1 MQLIN
6 LICQDTAE
14 DEVYLVQFI
23 SDVRDTVEED
33 VRSAVDDYLRADG
46 ADEVLKWEQYNWGD
60 VRTYIPNEYWE
71 SQGFTPVDRGISV
84 TITDIRDVV
93 VDENEDLAEDILPK
107 LQAQVE
113 AAAAETE
120 TKAIRT
126 PDDLVQRL
134 LAAGYTEEQGRTAAG
149 LLSGQ
154 IDPESVPGVST
165 FIRECYNRPSEDDIL
180 RRALNDLLEMHG
192 VEYAR
197 TAGVSDGSDPD
208 ITYLEAGDT
217 YTLTLVEF
225 EGDWYC
231 ASLGDVVES
240 VEGRRAIP
248 GKVALAE
255 PEHDPLASA
264 GAGDQPTLG

>member
-6 LICQDTAE
+6 LMCLNE
-14 DEVYLVQFI
+14 DDGEVYLQQFI
-23 SDVRDTVEED
+23 SDPRDTVED
-33 VRSAVDDYLRADG
+33 DLRSAIDDYLRADG
-46 ADEVLKWEQYNWGD
+46 ADEVLKCEQYNWGD
-60 VRTYIPNEYWE
+60 VRTYIPNEYWK

-93 VDENEDLAEDILPK
+93 VDENENLAETLLPQ
-107 LQAQVE
+107 LQAQME
-113 AAAAETE
+113 AARAETDA
-120 TKAIRT
+120 KAIRSE
-126 PDDLVQRL
+126 DELVRRL
-134 LAAGYTEEQGRTAAG
+134 TVAGYTEEQGRTAAG

-165 FIRECYNRPSEDDIL
+165 FIRECYNRPSEDEIL
-180 RRALNDLLEMHG
+180 RRALNDVLEMHG

-197 TAGVSDGSDPD
+197 TAGVSDSCDPD
-208 ITYLEAGDT
+208 ITFLEAGDT

-255 PEHDPLASA
+255 HEHDPLANA
-264 GAGDQPTLG
+264 GADEQPALG